1 MASVVTE
8 RGRIACGSVVLASG
22 AWSRLFCGN
31 LGIELP
37 QLGVLGSVMR
47 TERLDGGPEISAAGR
62 RFGYR
67 KRMDGGYTGWPS
79 SPPTLTHPANND
91 NQRLRQFGPGPSW
104 LGPSLYRQFEGWQAP
119 AGAASL
125 EHTNNISSRPP
136 VNVIRCWVP
145 DGGSERVNMNKVLL
159 TVCAFWLLLSPA
171 FAEENSPKQY
181 PEEHP
186 LEGQE
191 KRVVASGIT
200 QRIDFYA
207 ALNPDCSAIGDVNV
221 RVTKQPEH
229 GTVESLPATD
239 YPQKENIRSKCNDHK
254 VRGLQVNYKSAEKY
268 VGSDELELLVLF
280 PGFAW
285 KVRYNID
292 VR

>member
-1 MASVVTE
+1 LS
-8 RGRIACGSVVLASG
+8 
-22 AWSRLFCGN
+22 
-31 LGIELP
+31 
-37 QLGVLGSVMR
+37 
-47 TERLDGGPEISAAGR
+47 SAASAQE
-62 RFGYR
+62 
-67 KRMDGGYTGWPS
+67 K
-79 SPPTLTHPANND
+79 SP
-91 NQRLRQFGPGPSW
+91 
-104 LGPSLYRQFEGWQAP
+104 E
-119 AGAASL
+119 
-125 EHTNNISSRPP
+125 
-136 VNVIRCWVP
+136 
-145 DGGSERVNMNKVLL
+145 
-159 TVCAFWLLLSPA
+159 
-171 FAEENSPKQY
+171 QY
-181 PEEHP
+181 PEERP

-229 GTVESLPATD
+229 GTVETVATTD
-239 YPQKENIRSKCNDHK
+239 YPPKENIRSKCNDHK
-254 VRGLQVNYKSAEKY
+254 VRGVQFNYKSAEKY